1 MMDGWMER
9 GVAKSTITKPRIYYD
24 IFHHL
29 FNVLVIT
36 ARVTRGEKQK
46 LFRIWDLRFKS
57 LRCGSR

>member
-1 MMDGWMER
+1 MDGWMER

-36 ARVTRGEKQK
+36 ARVTRGPWRKAEIIQ
-46 LFRIWDLRFKS
+46 DLGFEI
-57 LRCGSR
+57 